1 MAKRPGS
8 NMSLAIDSEF
18 QEKLK
23 KVAAKREISV
33 SKLIRD
39 TMEKYLP
46 AGEEEVD
53 TIILK
58 IPSHIKTEK
67 EALRNWLIV
76 RVNAIVEKLST

>member
-1 MAKRPGS
+1 MAKRPNS

-39 TMEKYLP
+39 VMEKYLP
-46 AGEEEVD
+46 SGDDEVD
-53 TIILK
+53 TIIFKVPSNVKSSKDSLK
-58 IPSHIKTEK
+58 
-67 EALRNWLIV
+67 NWFMV
-76 RVNAIVEKLST
+76 RVDAIVNKLSS